1 MLIPQL
7 RIAQKVPLAIIGGA
21 LLVSAAVGVVSY
33 LVSSSTME
41 AMSQE
46 RLRAISIERA
56 ERVSNFL
63 DGLTEDVVQ
72 LANIALVQDNV
83 KSRWLQ
89 ADGTYK
95 RKRPGKG
102 DDPFRVQLHLYREAL
117 RASTRARTGVDVVFE
132 PLEGGR

>member
-83 KSRWLQ
+83 KSLGTAWTQLDNPQELLQ
-89 ADGTYK
+89 K
-95 RKRPGKG
+95 NFIG
-102 DDPFRVQLHLYREAL
+102 DNPFPAE
-117 RASTRARTGVDVVFE
+117 
-132 PLEGGR
+132 